1 MQRKKKV
8 IKWRE
13 SINEM
18 LPSNS
23 LPQHSGNAMDEEAE
37 EVEDQGEQGPLN
49 LLSKAWMNSQ
59 RLKLQT

>member
-1 MQRKKKV
+1 
-8 IKWRE
+8 
-13 SINEM
+13 M

-59 RLKLQT
+59 RLKLQA